1 MYEAFGGMF
10 GTPPAAA
17 SPAAPVAAPQTLPQT
32 LTNAYGSMVG
42 PAPVETVKPNVP
54 IAPNVAAGFGYTP
67 AAGARPDYD
76 AAWNSWAPGQTLTP
90 EMMAYIMGDAG
101 NGFAGGMYN
110 RGVGKN
116 DQSFIPTFGG
126 GKWNI
131 IGSNGNSFSSGS
143 EGSGEVVHTPGQERF
158 WVGENTPWYE
168 GQMAYEY
175 DTKGNKIGEYKTTN
189 PAKTDWG
196 EMAALAL
203 ITAISGGAA
212 AAAMAPAAGA
222 AAGAGGSAAAGAGAG
237 AGGLSAGGGLG
248 TGLTMG
254 GSGLGLSAGG
264 AGLGMTA
271 GSAGAGAIGAGLGT
285 TGLAAGSGS
294 LLGAAALAGGGGG
307 AASGSTLG
315 SLFGGG
321 GGSSSLGST
330 LIRQLGSAGLSA
342 LTGGGGGSGG
352 GSATGG
358 GGGFGLNDLIGLIG
372 GGVDASRQGDAAEK
386 MLAWLNGNQA
396 KMDGFMNP
404 NSPEYDAMWEQM
416 SRKDAAAGRNSQYGP
431 RTSDFLANVAKAKA
445 DNTRMFTTGNSRAYA
460 DALNQD
466 AGKYAGL
473 SAALQRSATGGGS
486 GGTLNLSSLIGSLF
500 GGSGSSSGGSNLSN
514 DDIWEMINGGGGGA
528 SDDYWSDFN
537 FDEWWN

>member
-1 MYEAFGGMF
+1 MYDAYGGMF
-10 GTPPAAA
+10 GTPP
-17 SPAAPVAAPQTLPQT
+17 PATSPVAPPAPQTLPQS
-32 LTNAYGSMVG
+32 LTNAYGTMMG
-42 PAPVETVKPNVP
+42 AAPVEAVKPNVP

-76 AAWNSWAPGQTLTP
+76 AAWDSWAPGQTLTP

-110 RGVGKN
+110 RGIGKN

-131 IGSNGNSFSSGS
+131 IGSNGNSWSADGS
-143 EGSGEVVHTPGQERF
+143 EGAGSIVHTPGQERF
-158 WVGENTPWYE
+158 WVGENTPWYD

-175 DTKGNKIGEYKTTN
+175 DTQGNKLREYKTTN

-212 AAAMAPAAGA
+212 AAAMAPAGA
-222 AAGAGGSAAAGAGAG
+222 AAAGGAGSAAGAGAAG
-237 AGGLSAGGGLG
+237 GGLSTGGGLG

-254 GSGLGLSAGG
+254 GGGLGLSAGG
-264 AGLGMTA
+264 GTLGLTA
-271 GSAGAGAIGAGLGT
+271 GSAGAGAIGAGIGT
-285 TGLAAGSGS
+285 TGLAAGAGS
-294 LLGAAALAGGGGG
+294 LLGAGALAAGGGG
-307 AASGSTLG
+307 AAAGGSTLG

-321 GGSSSLGST
+321 GGSSLSSTLIKQLGST
-330 LIRQLGSAGLSA
+330 GLSA
-342 LTGGGGGSGG
+342 LFGGGGGSSATTGGG
-352 GSATGG
+352 GSS
-358 GGGFGLNDLIGLIG
+358 GGFGLNDLIGLIG
-372 GGVDASRQGDAAEK
+372 GGVDASRQGEAAEK
-386 MLAWLNGNQA
+386 MMAWLNSNQA
-396 KMDGFMNP
+396 KMDGFMSP
-404 NSPEYDAMWEQM
+404 DSPEYNAMWEQM

-431 RTSDFLANVAKAKA
+431 RTADFLANVAKAKA

-486 GGTLNLSSLIGSLF
+486 GGGLNLSSLLNLFSGGSGGATDWGSLF
-500 GGSGSSSGGSNLSN
+500 NDYNFTSG
-514 DDIWEMINGGGGGA
+514 
-528 SDDYWSDFN
+528 DDYWSDFN
-537 FDEWWN
+537 FDEWWA